1 MSRPAKG
8 TAVVPSGLALC
19 YENRQL
25 TGLLGRSTALICAA
39 WKGHT
44 FVVEQLIAAG
54 TRLDAQS
61 NSG

>member
-1 MSRPAKG
+1 M
-8 TAVVPSGLALC
+8 C

-44 FVVEQLIAAG
+44 FVVEQLITAG
-54 TRLDAQS
+54 AGLDVK
-61 NSG
+61 NNEG